1 MNTRKNIDYSSL
13 YAEIDKAIAAGLSQM
28 ELYLEL
34 GRLVSNRPEKGAAV
48 MAAEYIT
55 ASYPERT
62 GFSPR
67 NLRRMRDFYR
77 MYEGYPEILA
87 QAMKIGW
94 TQNIVIMETDLDM
107 ENRFWYLRAACQFG
121 WSKMELSKK
130 IGECAHES
138 ISLDSATDPCYS
150 NTIGGDNDSQ
160 KEETSGTFLQD
171 LWDEEIQREFQ
182 RQGSC
187 SAYLQNLCPTL
198 ASAAGRTGNIAP
210 FGKPAAPP
218 PDRERDDLAE
228 KPNPRFQARSKV
240 LGLYGLCRAIPPF
253 GAKSEKTGV
262 VHPNIGVIHRRRG
275 QRFLWRPDIYQRELS
290 GQPNTASH
298 YPHTAGWYATGDKA
312 IA

>member
-13 YAEIDKAIAAGLSQM
+13 YAEIDKAIGADLSQM

-55 ASYPERT
+55 ANYPERT

-77 MYEGYPEILA
+77 MYEGYLEILA

-94 TQNIVIMETDLDM
+94 TQNIVIMEADLDM
-107 ENRFWYLRAACQFG
+107 ENRFWYIRAACQFG

-130 IGECAHES
+130 ISECAHES
-138 ISLDSATDPCYS
+138 TSLDSATDPCYS
-150 NTIGGDNDSQ
+150 NNIGDDSDG
-160 KEETSGTFLQD
+160 KKETSGTFLQG
-171 LWDEEIQREFQ
+171 LRDEKIQRELQ

-187 SAYLQNLCPTL
+187 SAYLQSLRPTL
-198 ASAAGRTGNIAP
+198 TGAAGRTDDAAP
-210 FGKPAAPP
+210 FGKPATPP
-218 PDRERDDLAE
+218 PDRKRDDLAE
-228 KPNPRFQARSKV
+228 KPDPRFQARSEI
-240 LGLYGLCRAIPPF
+240 LGLYGLCSAFPAF
-253 GAKSEKTGV
+253 GTKSEKAGAG
-262 VHPNIGVIHRRRG
+262 HPNIGVGHRRRG
-275 QRFLWRPDIYQRELS
+275 LRFLWRPGIYQRELS
-290 GQPNTASH
+290 DQPNTASH
-298 YPHTAGWYATGDKA
+298 CPYTAGWYATGDKA

>member
-13 YAEIDKAIAAGLSQM
+13 YVEIDKAIGADLSQM
-28 ELYLEL
+28 ELYLAL
-34 GRLVSNRPEKGAAV
+34 GRLVSKRPEKGAAV
-48 MAAEYIT
+48 MAAEHIT

-77 MYEGYPEILA
+77 LYEGCPEILA
-87 QAMKIGW
+87 QTMKISW
-94 TQNIVIMETDLDM
+94 TQNIVIMEADLDM
-107 ENRFWYLRAACQFG
+107 ENRFWYIRAAHQFG

-138 ISLDSATDPCYS
+138 TSLDSATDPCYS
-150 NTIGGDNDSQ
+150 NTIEGDSDSK
-160 KEETSGTFLQD
+160 KEETSRTFLQG
-171 LWDEEIQREFQ
+171 LRDEKIQREFQ

-187 SAYLQNLCPTL
+187 GAYLQSLCPTL
-198 ASAAGRTGNIAP
+198 IGTAGRTDDATP

-218 PDRERDDLAE
+218 PNRERDVMAE
-228 KPNPRFQARSKV
+228 KPNPRFPARSEV
-240 LGLYGLCRAIPPF
+240 FGLYGLCRAIPSF
-253 GAKSEKTGV
+253 CAKSEKAGA
-262 VHPNIGVIHRRRG
+262 VHPDIGVGHRRRG
-275 QRFLWRPDIYQRELS
+275 LRFLWRPGIYQRELS
-290 GQPNTASH
+290 DQSNTASH